1 MAQQIN
7 NVTVCEY
14 ADDVDCLKP
23 ATYCGIISRSAISM
37 IDRGDGIELDYTR
50 PAISIETGI
59 GYACDEHA
67 VRLDPFPMSSGNL
80 IVQAPAMKEALPD
93 LLDWYDEWMES
104 DEPEKLDVEHSMDAV
119 RTILSQVMR

>member
-1 MAQQIN
+1 MKQQIN
-7 NVTVCEY
+7 VCEY

-80 IVQAPAMKEALPD
+80 IVQAPAMKEALTD

-104 DEPEKLDVEHSMDAV
+104 DEPEKLDVENSMDAARV
-119 RTILSQVMR
+119 VIAAAEGK